1 MIDLNKGIQIKELN
15 PEVMTVSVEIHEKHD
30 GTFFLGSQRYLQWY
44 LSRRRFPS
52 SPPPIASS
60 ARKTAASKLPSISH
74 TTKRAMREMRCHG
87 NKPNPQVIETRKFAM
102 D

>member
-1 MIDLNKGIQIKELN
+1 MIDSNKGIQIKELN

-52 SPPPIASS
+52 SPPTASS
-60 ARKTAASKLPSISH
+60 AREAAASKLPSISH
-74 TTKRAMREMRCHG
+74 TTKRAMREMCCHG
-87 NKPNPQVIETRKFAM
+87 NKPNPQAIETRKFAM

>member
-1 MIDLNKGIQIKELN
+1 MSDLNKGIQIKELN
-15 PEVMTVSVEIHEKHD
+15 PKVMTVSVEIHEKHD

-44 LSRRRFPS
+44 LSRRRFPI
-52 SPPPIASS
+52 SPHRQLSPEAG
-60 ARKTAASKLPSISH
+60 SKLPSISH

-87 NKPNPQVIETRKFAM
+87 NKPNPQAIETRKFAM